1 MIPMFGRL
9 YPQMPFMIYLMESI
23 QRFPDQVGL
32 KEYYILK

>member
-9 YPQMPFMIYLMESI
+9 YSQTPLMIYLMESI

-32 KEYYILK
+32 KQYYIFK